1 MFHGGGGQ
9 LGAGFV
15 SLALLAAIVG
25 VIAGRRMPDDA
36 STRPRAIYLS
46 AAMLPALVI
55 GVLAAARFLEALV
68 RLILGPESAREA
80 LAELGGGRLGDLI
93 GGGGLGGMLGDS
105 GGAGG
110 LGGLAGLLAG
120 LGEGLD
126 PTDAVIRTLVASG
139 ITAIVAFAIYRL
151 HLEWR
156 GTVTDADGFLGSAAA
171 RVFQAVAY
179 TVVLIFVVLF
189 ALAVVKAGYGVFRAI
204 APGTSAA
211 FAISETAE
219 REQGIADI
227 VTGVALAAGSWWV
240 FFKAWDLAATWRGES
255 SASPTV
261 PAPPGR

>member
-9 LGAGFV
+9 LGFAFV
-15 SLALLAAIVG
+15 SLALIASIVG
-25 VIAGRRMPDDA
+25 VIAGRRTPDDA
-36 STRPRAIYLS
+36 SIRPRAIYLS

-55 GVLAAARFLEALV
+55 GVLSAARFLEALV
-68 RLILGPESAREA
+68 RLILGPESPKEA
-80 LAELGGGRLGDLI
+80 LAGLGGGRLGDLI

-110 LGGLAGLLAG
+110 LGDLAGLLAG

-151 HLEWR
+151 HVDWR
-156 GTVTDADGFLGSAAA
+156 RSVTDADGFVGSAAA

-189 ALAVVKAGYGVFRAI
+189 ALAVVKAGYGVFRAV

-211 FAISETAE
+211 LAISETAE

-227 VTGVALAAGSWWV
+227 VTGVALAAASLWLL
-240 FFKAWDLAATWRGES
+240 FRAWDVAATWRGET
-255 SASPTV
+255 SPG
-261 PAPPGR
+261 PAAPPPAG